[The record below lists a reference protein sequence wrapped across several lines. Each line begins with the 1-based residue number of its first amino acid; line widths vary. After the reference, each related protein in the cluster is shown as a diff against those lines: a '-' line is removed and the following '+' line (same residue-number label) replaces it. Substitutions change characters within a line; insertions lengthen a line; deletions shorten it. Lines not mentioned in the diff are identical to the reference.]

1 MRNRETTMNKA
12 IDHTIETVTEGT
24 PEVGNLASV
33 LGLKHDSA
41 DYGIVTEVV
50 GQEVK
55 VAWFKKVLR
64 CKRAHRENKNNRAAD
79 RVVAA
84 QVMDAVNAQYE
95 A

>member
-1 MRNRETTMNKA
+1 MNKA

-33 LGLKHDSA
+33 LGLEHDSA

-55 VAWFKKVLR
+55 VAWFRKVKR
-64 CKRAHRENKNNRAAD
+64 HRRAHRENLKNNAAH
-79 RVVAA
+79 RVVAK
-84 QVMDAVNAQYE
+84 YKLE
-95 A
+95 AALRN